1 MESEGTRRDNRPFNK
16 LRPISVKVGVI
27 ESADGSAEFSLG
39 NTKVLATVHGPVA
52 AKSRF
57 EQIDRATLK
66 VTVES
71 YDSAPS
77 KTKWDDYKNL
87 FILF

>member
-1 MESEGTRRDNRPFNK
+1 METEIIRQDNR
-16 LRPISVKVGVI
+16 LLTQIRPISVKLGII

-39 NTKVLATVHGPVA
+39 NTKVLAVVHGPVA

-66 VTVES
+66 ITV
-71 YDSAPS
+71 
-77 KTKWDDYKNL
+77 
-87 FILF
+87 